1 MKRKRNTSPVKKTA
15 EEKLSKHED
24 IAQKIMAEYFREE
37 IMPALKIEGKAV
49 ASLATEEVGADLH
62 KGYQDFNFLME
73 DDSIKHFEFQS
84 TNEGLIGLKRFR
96 MYESVISYRQRRE
109 VTTYVMFS
117 GKIKRPMTEFKEG
130 INTYKVVPI
139 ILSDKDADQVI
150 GELKRKVEAEES
162 LTKADLLPLCL
173 SPLMGGKMPQKDR
186 IMAAYDITRKAMGVT
201 QDVIQKVEAVIYIM
215 ADKFLDAKEM
225 KQLKEEL
232 KMTKLG
238 QMLYEDGRSEG
249 RREHLIMQVK
259 KKLAKGKVLEVI
271 AEELEADIEMV
282 RAVVK
287 ELCG

>member
-1 MKRKRNTSPVKKTA
+1 
-15 EEKLSKHED
+15 
-24 IAQKIMAEYFREE
+24 
-37 IMPALKIEGKAV
+37 
-49 ASLATEEVGADLH
+49 
-62 KGYQDFNFLME
+62 
-73 DDSIKHFEFQS
+73 
-84 TNEGLIGLKRFR
+84 
-96 MYESVISYRQRRE
+96 
-109 VTTYVMFS
+109 
-117 GKIKRPMTEFKEG
+117 
-130 INTYKVVPI
+130 
-139 ILSDKDADQVI
+139 
-150 GELKRKVEAEES
+150 
-162 LTKADLLPLCL
+162 
-173 SPLMGGKMPQKDR
+173 MGGKMPQKDR

-238 QMLYEDGRSEG
+238 KMLYEDGRSEG